1 VSVEADRD
9 WKVRLIDEME
19 KQSCMD
25 VPESTV
31 LKPIGI
37 RRLDDGR
44 DGDTIMHGRT
54 RAE

>member
-37 RRLDDGR
+37 RRLD
-44 DGDTIMHGRT
+44 
-54 RAE
+54 